1 MVNRLADAVSP
12 YLRQHA
18 DNPVDWYPWGE
29 EAFAEA
35 RRRDVPV
42 MVSVGYATCHW
53 CHVMARESF
62 SDPEVGAAL
71 GDRFVAVKVDREEHP
86 DVDASLMAAASA
98 FTQHLGWPL
107 TVFTT
112 PDGAPFYAGTY
123 WPPVPVQGHPAFR
136 DVLDAVARAWTQRRA
151 EVLETGGSI
160 RAALRDAAA
169 GRAATGPAGEPDGAT
184 AGTDDVARWAP
195 GVVDGLEAL
204 EDREHGGFGAA
215 PKFPVAPGL
224 ELLLDVAA
232 SSVVDEAVAA
242 RALVLAGRTLDA
254 MAASPLR
261 DADGGFFRYATR
273 ADWSEPHYERMLY
286 DNAQLLSAATTLA
299 VLRRRDRDEDGAARA
314 AQVAAGV
321 GQFLLRTLRLPGGAF
336 ASAQDSE
343 STLDGRRVEGGWY
356 LLPPAER
363 AAHEP
368 PPLDTKVL
376 TGWNGLAVEALA
388 RAGHHLDLP
397 ELTDAACAAADRL
410 LATHVRPDGSLAR
423 ASVDDRVS
431 EAVATLEDHGALAS
445 ALLVLGGLT
454 GRTRYVSEGLRLV
467 AATVTADAGL
477 RAPQGTDPVL
487 TGIGLD
493 AGAAADPSEGAT
505 PSGPT
510 TAARAALLAH
520 LATGEGRYRAA
531 AEAYAA
537 ASRGASGR
545 PLAAGGVLRLAV
557 GLAEPAHQLV
567 VVADDAPRAAFL
579 AAARDW
585 YHPGALLVAATPDDA
600 AALGG
605 DGLESLAGRGPGAT
619 CARTSCVG
627 CRRRT
632 RRTCVDSSAPEPA
645 HRPAARRRV
654 PPRVQD
660 AGRRRMMGG
669 HLGATGACRGRPT
682 DPPEEEP

>member
-29 EAFAEA
+29 DAFAEA

-71 GDRFVAVKVDREEHP
+71 GERFVAVKVDREEHP

-112 PDGAPFYAGTY
+112 PGGAPFYAGTY

-136 DVLDAVARAWTQRRA
+136 DVLDAVSQAWEQRR
-151 EVLETGGSI
+151 EQVLETGETI
-160 RAALRDAAA
+160 RAALRDAAT
-169 GRAATGPAGEPDGAT
+169 GRVPGGPPGPGGEL
-184 AGTDDVARWAP
+184 DVAGWAP

-204 EDREHGGFGAA
+204 EDRAHGGFGGA

-232 SSVVDEAVAA
+232 SSVVDEAVGA
-242 RALVLAGRTLDA
+242 RALALAGRTVDA

-299 VLRRRDRDEDGAARA
+299 VLRRRDGDEDGAARA
-314 AQVAAGV
+314 AEVAAGV
-321 GQFLLRTLRLPGGAF
+321 GQFLGETLRLPGGAF

-356 LLPPAER
+356 LLAPEER

-368 PPLDTKVL
+368 PSLDTKVL

-388 RAGHHLDLP
+388 RAGHHLGLP
-397 ELTDAACAAADRL
+397 DLTDAACAAADRL
-410 LATHVRPDGSLAR
+410 LATHLRPDGTLAR
-423 ASVDDRVS
+423 ASVGDRVS
-431 EAVATLEDHGALAS
+431 DAVATLEDHGMLAS

-454 GRTRYVSEGLRLV
+454 GRAGYVREGLRLV
-467 AATVTADAGL
+467 AATVTDDAGL
-477 RAPQGTDPVL
+477 RAPQGADPVL

-510 TAARAALLAH
+510 AAARAALLAH
-520 LATGEGRYRAA
+520 LATGEPRYRAA
-531 AEAYAA
+531 AEAYVAA
-537 ASRGASGR
+537 AAGASGR
-545 PLAAGGVLRLAV
+545 PLASGGVLRLAV

-567 VVADDAPRAAFL
+567 VVADDDARPAFL
-579 AAARDW
+579 ATARDW
-585 YHPGALLVAATPDDA
+585 YHPGALLLGAAPDDA
-600 AALGG
+600 AALASGG
-605 DGLESLAGRGPGAT
+605 VEALAGRGPGAYL
-619 CARTSCVG
+619 CADFV
-627 CRRRT
+627 CRL
-632 RRTCVDSSAPEPA
+632 PA
-645 HRPAARRRV
+645 H
-654 PPRVQD
+654 
-660 AGRRRMMGG
+660 
-669 HLGATGACRGRPT
+669 
-682 DPPEEEP
+682 DPPALREQLAG